1 VIPVVRR
8 LLRRV
13 VAIRL
18 MQFEALDG
26 VRAGRRDLRGVMIVK
41 FQPRRSWFSQVPPMR
56 LNRWL
61 PFVLIFLV
69 LPAGSRA
76 QDESKTLMAGIADPD
91 AVEQQTNAPNAA
103 PGKIVYVSD
112 FELDSVAV
120 RDDKNAQA
128 NGASTATPGSQD
140 NATKK
145 EEGPAEQA
153 RRMVDLLSVTVV
165 KELVRAGYTA
175 ERLRDGQAVPAQ
187 GVAIRGIF
195 AEPDAQNRLR
205 RAVIG
210 QGAIGAKM
218 ELFVGVSNL
227 ARRPQK
233 LYEPAD
239 STNSDS
245 SKVGALITVS
255 SYAPVAKFD
264 VEKNTTEKSI
274 RDTASAIVTDLT
286 ALLNANLAALDQ

>member
-1 VIPVVRR
+1 
-8 LLRRV
+8 
-13 VAIRL
+13 
-18 MQFEALDG
+18 
-26 VRAGRRDLRGVMIVK
+26 
-41 FQPRRSWFSQVPPMR
+41 MR
-56 LNRWL
+56 LTRWL

-69 LPAGSRA
+69 LPTGLRA
-76 QDESKTLMAGIADPD
+76 QDENKILTAGVADPD
-91 AVEQQTNAPNAA
+91 ALEQQTNAPNSA

-112 FELDSVAV
+112 FELDSVTAK
-120 RDDKNAQA
+120 DDKGAQA
-128 NGASTATPGSQD
+128 NSASAATPGSPD
-140 NATKK
+140 STTKK

-153 RRMVDLLSVTVV
+153 RWMVDLLSVTVV

-195 AEPDAQNRLR
+195 AEPDPQNRLR

-227 ARRPQK
+227 SRPPQK

-255 SYAPVAKFD
+255 SYTPVAKFE
-264 VEKNTTEKSI
+264 VEKNTTEKAI
-274 RDTASAIVTDLT
+274 KDTASTIVTDLT